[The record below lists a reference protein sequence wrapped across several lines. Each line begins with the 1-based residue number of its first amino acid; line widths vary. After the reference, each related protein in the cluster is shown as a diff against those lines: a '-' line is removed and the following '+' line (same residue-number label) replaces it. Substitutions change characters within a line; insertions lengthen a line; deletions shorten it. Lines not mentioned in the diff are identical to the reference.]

1 MDRNFDLGMIM
12 KFSEIRERITGIN
25 CSVFGISWNPSE
37 AECNIAKR
45 IIRFLE
51 DRRVL
56 YSPSEMEVPN
66 HCVQSIIEIRKFLT
80 TELQSLSNK
89 SKLYDPVKAM
99 RISCRK
105 FLDKMNIEDNRFMDN
120 ARSWGHW
127 ASWTFASALGELR
140 GNFGIM
146 VAQIATLYGIDVE
159 DDLASIIPE
168 KDN

>member
-1 MDRNFDLGMIM
+1 M
-12 KFSEIRERITGIN
+12 KFSEIKERITGIS
-25 CSVFGISWNPSE
+25 CPVFGISWNPPV
-37 AECNIAKR
+37 AECNTAKR

-56 YSPSEMEVPN
+56 YNPSEMENPI
-66 HCVQSIIEIRKFLT
+66 HCVQSIFEIRKFLN
-80 TELQSLSNK
+80 TELQSLSEK
-89 SKLYDPVKAM
+89 SKLFDPIKAM

-105 FLDKMNIEDNRFMDN
+105 FLDKMNVEDDRFLDH
-120 ARSWGHW
+120 ASTWGHW

-146 VAQIATLYGIDVE
+146 ISQIATLYGIDVE